1 VRSSAW
7 SLPVDCFPSCVVRLG
22 YNIHPMKSILHKV
35 RYPALILALVVVLG
49 VALFFGLR
57 KTVTL
62 SLDGVSR
69 QITTYA
75 FKVSDLL
82 RSQSVSLSSQDQ
94 LTPSQDAWLKN
105 RQAVTLVHA
114 IPVQVLADG
123 EITSIYSPA
132 RTPSDLLAQAGV
144 TLHPNDRILSNGQPV
159 EPAQTFPLD
168 VRSIPLQV
176 VRSVSY
182 TLTSDGQSRNLTSA
196 APTLGSALWA
206 DGITIYAADRLSPAA
221 STPLTTG
228 LSSSLTRARRV
239 TIQTQFGDVTL
250 HTASVTVGEALQA
263 AHLAPQGLDYSTPS
277 SVELIPSNGK
287 IRLVRVTEQV
297 LLEQSPIPFEKEY
310 QPVSDLDLDST
321 SIIQVGEYG
330 LSAVRVRVRFE
341 DGQEV
346 SRQTDSQWVAR
357 QPQPRIIGY
366 GTNIVMHTTTVDDVT
381 IQYWREIKMYA
392 TSYHPSEVG
401 DTTASGLP
409 LQKGVAAVDT
419 SVIPMF
425 TQMYVP
431 GYGQVVAADI
441 GGGVVGRWIDLGYSD
456 SDYVGWHSWVTVYLL
471 WPPPD
476 NIVWVLP

>member
-1 VRSSAW
+1 MR
-7 SLPVDCFPSCVVRLG
+7 
-22 YNIHPMKSILHKV
+22 SILHKV
-35 RYPALILALVVVLG
+35 RFPAFILAFVVVLG
-49 VALFFGLR
+49 LALFFGLR

-62 SLDGVSR
+62 SVDGASH

-75 FKVSDLL
+75 VKVGDLL

-94 LTPSQDAWLKN
+94 LVPSQDSWLKN
-105 RQAVTLVHA
+105 GQTVSLVHA

-123 EITSIYSPA
+123 EMTNLYSHD

-144 TLHPNDRILSNGQPV
+144 TLEPGDIILTNGQPV
-159 EPAQTFPLD
+159 EPTQSLHLD
-168 VRSIPLQV
+168 IRSIPLQV
-176 VRSVSY
+176 VRAVAF
-182 TLTSDGQSRNLTSA
+182 TLTADGQSLTLTSA
-196 APTLGSALWA
+196 APSLGSALWA
-206 DGITIYAADRLSPAA
+206 AGYSLHAVDHLLPGVS
-221 STPLTTG
+221 SPLTSG
-228 LSSSLTRARRV
+228 ISVSLTRASPV
-239 TIQTQFGDVTL
+239 TIQTQFGDVSL
-250 HTASVTVGEALQA
+250 LTAATTIGEALQA

-277 SVELIPSNGK
+277 SAEIFPASGK
-287 IRLVRVTEQV
+287 IRLVRVSEQV
-297 LLEQSPIPFEKEY
+297 LLEQSPIPFKKEY

-321 SIIQVGEYG
+321 SIVQAGEYG
-330 LSAVRVRVRFE
+330 LSAERIRVRYE

-366 GTNIVMHTTTVDDVT
+366 GTNIVMRTTTVDGVT

-401 DTTASGLP
+401 DTTASGMP
-409 LQKGVAAVDT
+409 LTKGVAAVDT
-419 SVIPMF
+419 SVVPMF

-441 GGGVVGRWIDLGYSD
+441 GGGVIGRWIDLGYSD
-456 SDYVGWHSWVTVYLL
+456 SDYVAWHSWVTVYLL

-476 NIVWVLP
+476 NIVWILP